1 MHEQKPDAE
10 TIRMLRDYME
20 NGFLENI
27 MDMFKH
33 DPSLW
38 GAVPRMITDERS
50 RVRIGTIALA
60 ETFFDEHK
68 VEIARALPDI
78 ALGLKHKE
86 PTIRGDVVYLLDT
99 FGFKEAVPY
108 LKDAVKKEDTPV
120 VRVEIEETIEKL
132 ENS

>member
-1 MHEQKPDAE
+1 MPDAE

-38 GAVPRMITDERS
+38 GAVPQMITDKRS

-60 ETFFDEHK
+60 ETFNCEHSS
-68 VEIARALPDI
+68 EILKALPAI

-86 PTIRGDVVYLLDT
+86 PTIRGDVVYLLDILSL
-99 FGFKEAVPY
+99 KESIPY
-108 LKDAVKKEDTPV
+108 LKVALEEEDNEV
-120 VRVEIEETIEKL
+120 VRNEILETMGAL
-132 ENS
+132 EV